1 MIEKI
6 VRAIFILLIELSVYG
21 LFVAFMYTDQMWKVV
36 VLIVGIIGVSLSLS
50 KWEKAN
56 QSLMVLFME
65 MKVIS
70 GLGFVLIVL
79 SIPFVFKS
87 SPYLIHICLMAGL
100 YTILALGLNFQLGS
114 TNVVN
119 FATAASYGIGAYTS
133 ALLAVHLHVSFW
145 IGIPIAG
152 CVASL
157 FGFILGFPCMKTK
170 DYYLSLVTIAFGLIV
185 YLLLN
190 NLTWTGG
197 PNGIPNILPPSILD
211 HSFKSPLVLF
221 GVTLPFQSNYFYFI
235 FLLVIGAMLVAH
247 RLHHSRTG
255 LTWNAIREDE
265 IAARCQGIDV
275 TWYKI
280 LAFGIDAFFGGV
292 TGTVYAYYVGFISP
306 ENFHFVVSVVVV
318 TMVILGGMDN
328 VFGVIIGAVLLT
340 ILPEKFRAFE
350 DFRLLIYGVIVV
362 TMLMVR
368 PQGLFPQKMRVYKS
382 QWTESR
388 RQYSEGKRQ

>member
-1 MIEKI
+1 MRKKI
-6 VRAIFILLIELSVYG
+6 VHAVSILLVESGVFTL
-21 LFVAFMYTDQMWKVV
+21 LTAFMYTDKMWKVI
-36 VLIVGIIGVSLSLS
+36 VLILGITGLGLLLSRL
-50 KWEKAN
+50 EKAS
-56 QSLMVLFME
+56 QSLVNLFQE
-65 MKVIS
+65 MKFIS
-70 GLGFVLIVL
+70 GLGLVLMVL

-133 ALLAVHLHVSFW
+133 AMLAVHFHLSFW
-145 IGIPIAG
+145 IGILIG
-152 CVASL
+152 GGVASL
-157 FGFILGFPCMKTK
+157 FGFLLGFPCMKTK
-170 DYYLSLVTIAFGLIV
+170 DYYLSLVTIAFGLII

-190 NLTWTGG
+190 NLAWTGG
-197 PNGIPNILPPSILD
+197 PNGVPNIPPPSIAG
-211 HSFKSPLVLF
+211 HSFKAPLVIL
-221 GVTLPFQSNYFYFI
+221 GVTLPFQANYFYFV
-235 FLLVIGAMLVAH
+235 FLLVIGAIIVAH

-265 IAARCQGIDV
+265 IAARCQGINV

-292 TGTVYAYYVGFISP
+292 TGTVYAHYVGFISP

-328 VFGVIIGAVLLT
+328 VFGVIIGAILLT

-362 TMLMVR
+362 TMLIVR
-368 PQGLFPQKMRVYKS
+368 PQGLFPQKLRVYQK
-382 QWTESR
+382 
-388 RQYSEGKRQ
+388 